1 MRDID
6 NFLCLLGVFL
16 VAITGVTILLVMNQR
31 AELAKLKDAYEDSLT
46 NLRNR
51 PTDPDLHEKT
61 LRAGRAYA
69 NATRNKAGVTLFDET
84 ALAND
89 IRAVTANASQSL
101 NYKPI
106 NAPAAVRVKSK
117 SETIDERIAAL
128 QKFRAADML
137 TDEEFEKKRKDI
149 LDSI

>member
-1 MRDID
+1 MD
-6 NFLCLLGVFL
+6 NTSCLVVFFFVAVTGVWIL
-16 VAITGVTILLVMNQR
+16 VALNKR
-31 AELAKLKDAYEDSLT
+31 AELAQLYDTYQNSLT

-51 PTDPDLHEKT
+51 PTDPEVHERT
-61 LRAGRAYA
+61 LRAGREYA
-69 NATRNKAGVTLFDET
+69 SATRNKTGVTTFDET

-89 IRAVTANASQSL
+89 IRAVTANASQSS
-101 NYKPI
+101 NHNPKHT
-106 NAPAAVRVKSK
+106 PAAVQVKSK
-117 SETIDERIAAL
+117 TETIDERIAAL

>member
-1 MRDID
+1 MVL
-6 NFLCLLGVFL
+6 FFFVAVTGVWIL
-16 VAITGVTILLVMNQR
+16 VALNKR
-31 AELAKLKDAYEDSLT
+31 AELANLKETYENSLT

-51 PTDPDLHEKT
+51 PTDPEVHERT

-89 IRAVTANASQSL
+89 IRAVTANASQSS
-101 NYKPI
+101 NHKPI
-106 NAPAAVRVKSK
+106 HTPAPVQVKSK
-117 SETIDERIAAL
+117 TETIDERIAAL